1 MDPRRKQRNVDNDDN
16 IEEVAIRNRN
26 AAVESNVNLVSEEQT
41 SVVLYLIIYDDD
53 IIRRILQKKVVR
65 NGKTL

>member
-53 IIRRILQKKVVR
+53 IVGRKLQKK
-65 NGKTL
+65 